1 MSRIVVVPNSNYKV
15 QVSTGGTI
23 TLDTQAGGASYG
35 TVLIKGNLDVL
46 GSTTTIETTNSAITD
61 NIIQINSGDTS
72 STNGITVRTAGIEIE
87 RGNPTYRS
95 PAQILFNEDI
105 SHWDEFSTTL
115 TTVKIT
121 GTAGQFS
128 CDTTPLTVGS
138 SVTITGAINAGSISG
153 YTSPKTYY
161 IVSVSGSTVTIN
173 STTASTATV
182 TLNASTSLT
191 AGTAITTGNS
201 ISGGGLSANTTYY
214 VAVTT
219 SNSTTVTLAA
229 TLGGAAINWG
239 TSGGTVTS
247 GVATAGGISAFT
259 LSATYSG
266 PAITTTSSSGTNLT
280 ATIVASTGADLAG
293 VFQLKTVDGKLNGL
307 ALETITNGGNPTDIV
322 FDMRNT
328 TKVLTV
334 ANSIN
339 YANYVIRDND
349 IPTYKF
355 LQNYVSSTYTNGT
368 PGNALVSNLQYP
380 STVGSTIGTANTSIQ
395 AGSSTITFQAQ
406 VASSPTTIGTMTNA
420 GFFLGNVR
428 IGGNTTQNTI
438 SGTGGNNL
446 VLTAASSAAV
456 EVNGYLML
464 DNLVSVPTY
473 TSSGAELYASSTIGA
488 GKTGIYFVNSANY
501 NDELI
506 AKNRA
511 LLLSILF

>member
-72 STNGITVRTAGIEIE
+72 NAGGITSGTAGIEIE
-87 RGNPTYRS
+87 RGAKS
-95 PAQILFNEDI
+95 PAQLLFNEAI
-105 SHWDEFSTTL
+105 SRWDQFSVTL

-121 GTAGQFS
+121 GIAGQFS
-128 CDTTPLTVGS
+128 CASSTLIVGAT
-138 SVTITGAINAGSISG
+138 VTITGTINAGTIVG
-153 YTSPKTYY
+153 YTTPKTYY
-161 IVSVSGSTVTIN
+161 I
-173 STTASTATV
+173 
-182 TLNASTSLT
+182 
-191 AGTAITTGNS
+191 ITTNG
-201 ISGGGLSANTTYY
+201 TT
-214 VAVTT
+214 T
-219 SNSTTVTLAA
+219 
-229 TLGGAAINWG
+229 
-239 TSGGTVTS
+239 
-247 GVATAGGISAFT
+247 FT
-259 LSATYSG
+259 LSETYNG
-266 PAITTTSSSGTNLT
+266 TAITTTSSGATALT
-280 ATIVASTGADLAG
+280 ATVTASTGADSAG
-293 VFQLKTVDGKLNGL
+293 SFQLRTADGSLSGL
-307 ALETITNGGNPTDIV
+307 ALETITNAGTTSDIV

-328 TKVLTV
+328 TRVLTIT
-334 ANSIN
+334 NSTS
-339 YANYVIRDND
+339 YANYVIRDGD
-349 IPTYKF
+349 IPNFKF
-355 LQNYVSSTYTNGT
+355 LQNYVSSTYTNGV

-380 STVGSTIGTANTSIQ
+380 ATAGSTIGTANTSIQ

-406 VASSPTTIGTMTNA
+406 VSSSPTTIGTMTNA

-446 VLTAASSAAV
+446 ILTAASSAAV
-456 EVNGYLML
+456 EVSGYLTL
-464 DNLVSVPTY
+464 DNQSVTPTY
-473 TSSGAELYASSTIGA
+473 VSTGAELYASATIGA

>member
-35 TVLIKGNLDVL
+35 TVVIKGNLDVL
-46 GSTTTIETTNSAITD
+46 GSTTTIETTNSSITD
-61 NIIQINSGDTS
+61 NIIQLNSGDTS
-72 STNGITVRTAGIEIE
+72 NASGITVRTAGIEIE
-87 RGNPTYRS
+87 RGARS
-95 PAQILFNEDI
+95 PAQFVFNEDI

-128 CDTTPLTVGS
+128 CDPIALAVGS
-138 SVTITGAINAGSISG
+138 SVKISGAINAGSITG
-153 YTSPKTYY
+153 YVNPTTYY
-161 IVSVSGSTVTIN
+161 VTSTSGTTVTIN
-173 STTASTATV
+173 STTASTTTV
-182 TLNASTSLT
+182 TLSASTSLT
-191 AGTAITTGNS
+191 AGTTITTGAN

-219 SNSTTVTLAA
+219 TSSTTVTLAT

-239 TSGGTVTS
+239 LLGGAVTS
-247 GVATAGGISAFT
+247 GVVTAGGITAFV
-259 LSATYSG
+259 LSATYNGS
-266 PAITTTSSSGTNLT
+266 AITTTSSGATSLT
-280 ATIVASTGADLAG
+280 SVVVASTGADLAG
-293 VFQLKTVDGKLNGL
+293 VFQLKTVDGKLNGI
-307 ALETITNGGNPTDIV
+307 ALETITNGGNSTDIV

-339 YANYVIRDND
+339 YANYVVRDGD

-355 LQNYVSSTYTNGT
+355 LQNYVSSTYTPGV

-380 STVGSTIGTANTSIQ
+380 ATVGSTISTANTSIQ
-395 AGSSTITFQAQ
+395 SGSTTITFQAQ
-406 VASSPTTIGTMTNA
+406 VASTPTTIGTMTNA

-428 IGGNTTQNTI
+428 VGGNTTLNTV

-446 VLTAASSAAV
+446 ILTAASNAAV
-456 EVNGYLML
+456 EVSGYLTL
-464 DNLVSVPTY
+464 DNLSSTPTY
-473 TSSGAELYASSTIGA
+473 VTTGAELYANSTIGP

>member
-72 STNGITVRTAGIEIE
+72 NAGGITSGTAGIEIE
-87 RGNPTYRS
+87 RGAKS
-95 PAQILFNEDI
+95 PAQLLFNEAI
-105 SHWDEFSTTL
+105 SRWDQFSVTL

-121 GTAGQFS
+121 GIAGQFS
-128 CDTTPLTVGS
+128 CASSTLIVGATI
-138 SVTITGAINAGSISG
+138 TITGTINAGTIVG
-153 YTSPKTYY
+153 YTTPKTYY
-161 IVSVSGSTVTIN
+161 I
-173 STTASTATV
+173 
-182 TLNASTSLT
+182 
-191 AGTAITTGNS
+191 ITTNG
-201 ISGGGLSANTTYY
+201 TT
-214 VAVTT
+214 T
-219 SNSTTVTLAA
+219 
-229 TLGGAAINWG
+229 
-239 TSGGTVTS
+239 
-247 GVATAGGISAFT
+247 FT
-259 LSATYSG
+259 LSETYNG
-266 PAITTTSSSGTNLT
+266 TAITTTSSGATALT
-280 ATIVASTGADLAG
+280 ATVTASTGADSAG
-293 VFQLKTVDGKLNGL
+293 SFQLRTADGLLSGL
-307 ALETITNGGNPTDIV
+307 ALETITNAGTTSDIV

-328 TKVLTV
+328 TRVLTIT
-334 ANSIN
+334 NSTS
-339 YANYVIRDND
+339 YANYVIRDGD
-349 IPTYKF
+349 IPNFKF
-355 LQNYVSSTYTNGT
+355 LQNYVASTYTNGV

-380 STVGSTIGTANTSIQ
+380 ATVGSTIGTANTSIQ

-446 VLTAASSAAV
+446 ILTAASSAAV
-456 EVNGYLML
+456 EVSGYLTL
-464 DNLVSVPTY
+464 DNQSVTPTY
-473 TSSGAELYASSTIGA
+473 VSTGAELYASATIGA

-511 LLLSILF
+511 LLLSILFKEHIWQFQIH

>member
-23 TLDTQAGGASYG
+23 TLDTQAGGAGYG

-46 GSTTTIETTNSAITD
+46 GSTTTIETTNSSITD
-61 NIIQINSGDTS
+61 NIIQLNSGDTS
-72 STNGITVRTAGIEIE
+72 NASGITVRTAGIEIE
-87 RGNPTYRS
+87 RGARS

-121 GTAGQFS
+121 GTGGQFS
-128 CDTTPLTVGS
+128 CDAVALAVGS

-161 IVSVSGSTVTIN
+161 VISTSGATVTIN
-173 STTASTATV
+173 STTASSTTV
-182 TLNASTSLT
+182 TLSASTSLT
-191 AGTAITTGNS
+191 VGTTITTGNG

-214 VAVTT
+214 VAATT
-219 SNSTTVTLAA
+219 ASSTTVTLAA

-239 TSGGTVTS
+239 TNGGTVTS
-247 GVATAGGISAFT
+247 GVVTAGGITSFT
-259 LSATYSG
+259 LSATYG
-266 PAITTTSSSGTNLT
+266 GTAITTTSSSGTSLT
-280 ATIVASTGADLAG
+280 STVVASTGADLAG
-293 VFQLKTVDGKLNGL
+293 VFQLKTVDGKLNGI

-334 ANSIN
+334 ANSVS
-339 YANYVIRDND
+339 YASYIVRDGD
-349 IPTYKF
+349 IPNYKF
-355 LQNYVSSTYTNGT
+355 LQTYVPSTYNGSGT
-368 PGNALVSNLQYP
+368 GNALVSNLQYP
-380 STVGSTIGTANTSIQ
+380 STLGSTIGTSNTNIQ
-395 AGSSTITFQAQ
+395 AGSTTITFQAQ
-406 VASSPTTIGTMTNA
+406 VASTPTTIGTMTNA

-428 IGGNTTQNTI
+428 VGGNTTPNTV

-446 VLTAASSAAV
+446 ILTAASNAAV
-456 EVNGYLML
+456 EVSGYLTL
-464 DNLVSVPTY
+464 DNLGSAPTY
-473 TSSGAELYASSTIGA
+473 VTTGAELYANSTIGA

>member
-72 STNGITVRTAGIEIE
+72 NAGGITSGTAGIEIE
-87 RGNPTYRS
+87 RGAKS
-95 PAQILFNEDI
+95 PAQLLFNEAI
-105 SHWDEFSTTL
+105 SRWDQFSVTL

-121 GTAGQFS
+121 GIAGQFS
-128 CDTTPLTVGS
+128 CASSTLIVGATI
-138 SVTITGAINAGSISG
+138 TITGTINAGTIVG
-153 YTSPKTYY
+153 YTTPKTYY
-161 IVSVSGSTVTIN
+161 I
-173 STTASTATV
+173 
-182 TLNASTSLT
+182 
-191 AGTAITTGNS
+191 ITTNG
-201 ISGGGLSANTTYY
+201 TT
-214 VAVTT
+214 T
-219 SNSTTVTLAA
+219 
-229 TLGGAAINWG
+229 
-239 TSGGTVTS
+239 
-247 GVATAGGISAFT
+247 FT
-259 LSATYSG
+259 LSETYNG
-266 PAITTTSSSGTNLT
+266 TAITTTSSGATALT
-280 ATIVASTGADLAG
+280 ATVTASTGADSAG
-293 VFQLKTVDGKLNGL
+293 SFQLRTADGLLSGL
-307 ALETITNGGNPTDIV
+307 ALETITNAGTTSDIV

-328 TKVLTV
+328 TRVLTIT
-334 ANSIN
+334 NSTS
-339 YANYVIRDND
+339 YANYVIRDGD
-349 IPTYKF
+349 IPNFKF
-355 LQNYVSSTYTNGT
+355 LQNYVASTYTNGV

-380 STVGSTIGTANTSIQ
+380 ATVGSTIGTANTSIQ

-446 VLTAASSAAV
+446 ILTAASSAAV
-456 EVNGYLML
+456 EVSGYLTL
-464 DNLVSVPTY
+464 DNQSVTPTY
-473 TSSGAELYASSTIGA
+473 VSTGAELYASATIGA